1 MTPCGNLFVR
11 RQTRSPHLPLPAQ
24 GYMALRTPH
33 FVGIPLSFVFLLL
46 LGILAGCS
54 TPPPHEPTPEALA
67 ARGGAF
73 RRAARKA
80 YEAGN
85 YPQALRLA
93 RSAVGE
99 DRTDAESHYLLALIY
114 DKLDR
119 FQEAM
124 ASYRETLRW
133 NGNHAG
139 AYIGICAI
147 FYYEGRYPR
156 AAQAC
161 ETAHALAPRDTV
173 PLRLLVLIYHE
184 LGEPQR
190 AFEAERMADRLPQGR
205 FDRKGANGS

>member
-1 MTPCGNLFVR
+1 
-11 RQTRSPHLPLPAQ
+11 
-24 GYMALRTPH
+24 
-33 FVGIPLSFVFLLL
+33 
-46 LGILAGCS
+46 
-54 TPPPHEPTPEALA
+54 PPHEPTPEALA
-67 ARGGAF
+67 ARAAAF
-73 RRAARKA
+73 RRGARKA

-85 YPQALRLA
+85 YRQALHLA

-99 DRTDAESHYLLALIY
+99 DRTDAESHYLLALVY

-119 FQEAM
+119 FEEAM

-147 FYYEGRYPR
+147 LYYEGRYPR

-161 ETAHALAPRDTV
+161 ETAHALTPHDAV

-184 LGEPQR
+184 LGDPER
-190 AFEAERMADRLPQGR
+190 AIEAERMADLLPEGNI
-205 FDRKGANGS
+205 DRKGANGL